1 MAGYERSGLGRREYC
16 RRRGIAVTTF
26 DYHRHRWNRSRQL
39 VPVEI
44 AAGPVDSGSGA
55 ITLVLAN
62 GRRIEVA
69 GDFAEAALARLLRV
83 AERT

>member
-1 MAGYERSGLGRREYC
+1 MTGYEQSGLSRREYC

-26 DYHRHRWNRSRQL
+26 DCHRLRWNRSSKL
-39 VPVEI
+39 APVTIREAPG
-44 AAGPVDSGSGA
+44 AAGA
-55 ITLVLAN
+55 IALILAN

-69 GDFAEAALARLLRV
+69 GDFAEAVLARLLLV